1 MPDTASFVSS
11 TSNFPTAVKIAL
23 LVCSIILG
31 VGLFASLG
39 YFLYRRRKRSMSHK
53 FGAEEKMPP
62 ISEPYQSAMEH
73 PLALVEQ
80 DHVLPLRKT
89 RPSELEG
96 RMVYPCE
103 MEEDDLGEMRVIKGT
118 RRTRRDFLPSEH
130 WTFLRESSATDNLE

>member
-1 MPDTASFVSS
+1 
-11 TSNFPTAVKIAL
+11 
-23 LVCSIILG
+23 
-31 VGLFASLG
+31 
-39 YFLYRRRKRSMSHK
+39 MSHK